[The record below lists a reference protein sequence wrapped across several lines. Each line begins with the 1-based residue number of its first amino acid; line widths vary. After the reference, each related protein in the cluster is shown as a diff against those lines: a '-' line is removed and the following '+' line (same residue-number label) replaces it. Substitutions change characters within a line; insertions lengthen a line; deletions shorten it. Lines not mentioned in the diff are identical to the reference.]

1 MSIKSEKEHF
11 KRVEDQVKKVQTIFY
26 KAVREVSNLTQGIAP
41 PFKYKENP
49 MIEAQVD
56 RIIEEAG
63 ESLEDLLGVAIE
75 EEWMQAVKNNAKTVS
90 RLAKKVKIAPAKLAE
105 YGSRNL
111 EALEAFQS
119 RKDSAGKTLSDRIWN
134 LTGNLKKEF
143 EMAIDN
149 GLADGRSASELSRD
163 IRGFLNRPN
172 DLFRR
177 VRTESG
183 SLVQSQ
189 RSIKRIKAEGITYGR
204 GMYRSSYKNAMRV
217 ARTEINNAYR
227 MSDYEK
233 RQQLDFV
240 VGIEVKRSNRVY
252 DCEVCE
258 SLKGKYPK
266 DFVFTSWHPHCR
278 CYSTSIMSTDD
289 EFIAQQK
296 AILEDREHE
305 FESKNEVKDVP
316 AGFKSYI
323 EDNRGR
329 IASARARGTEPWW
342 MRDNKEV
349 VKRTE
354 QGKDITAETGG

>member
-11 KRVEDQVKKVQTIFY
+11 KRVEEQVKKVQTIFY

-56 RIIEEAG
+56 RIIEKAG

-119 RKDSAGKTLSDRIWN
+119 RKDNAGKTLSDRIWN

-183 SLVQSQ
+183 SLIQSQ
-189 RSIKRIKAEGITYGR
+189 RSIKRIKAEGITYGK

-296 AILEDREHE
+296 AILEGREHE

-323 EDNRGR
+323 EDNRER
-329 IASARARGTEPWW
+329 IASARVRGTEPWW

-354 QGKDITAETGG
+354 QDKDITAEPGG